1 MPSDAFSDRAR
12 SFEEG
17 YFRNKDAELVDK
29 LRKVFETTRT
39 KEELSKATGI
49 TNPEALER
57 LVAINLRGELMTVF
71 KLFPL
76 VEVAWADGSI
86 DQSEADT
93 VIAAA
98 IKMGV
103 PKDGEA
109 IARLKYWLYSGP
121 KDEGRAAWRMYAA
134 ELRKS
139 LNPTELAT
147 FRNDLLKVAKDV
159 AEASGGI
166 LGAFLQVSGNEHKV
180 IENIKKALTH
190 E

>member
-1 MPSDAFSDRAR
+1 MRKATS
-12 SFEEG
+12 
-17 YFRNKDAELVDK
+17 NKDAELVDK
-29 LRKVFETTRT
+29 LRKVFKTTRT

-49 TNPEALER
+49 ANPDTLER

-109 IARLKYWLYSGP
+109 IGRFRLALQRP
-121 KDEGRAAWRMYAA
+121 EGRRACGVVHVRRRSFARISAPPNWPPS
-134 ELRKS
+134 E
-139 LNPTELAT
+139 TT
-147 FRNDLLKVAKDV
+147 F
-159 AEASGGI
+159 
-166 LGAFLQVSGNEHKV
+166 
-180 IENIKKALTH
+180 
-190 E
+190 